1 MSNSIT
7 DNYNQQANDFAAKIG
22 LTMSAKYLGHYER
35 IGINSANFNIT
46 LSRKD
51 CKPLTFEF
59 SNSINESWKNKRK
72 IKPLPVLYDVLTY
85 LTKSD
90 PEDFETFCGEFG
102 YNTDSRKALDT
113 YMAVQKEWAGV
124 KILFGDCLE
133 ELREIQ

>member
-1 MSNSIT
+1 MESTIT
-7 DNYNQQANDFAAKIG
+7 DYEKQAADFAAKIG

-51 CKPLTFEF
+51 CEPLTFEF
-59 SNSINESWKNKRK
+59 SNSINESWNGKNK
-72 IKPLPVLYDVLTY
+72 IQKPPTLYSILTC

-102 YNTDSRKALDT
+102 YSTDSRKALDT
-113 YMAVQKEWAGV
+113 YMAVQKEWVEVRG
-124 KILFGDCLE
+124 LFGDCLE
-133 ELREIQ
+133 ELMEIQ